1 MINTHSRVDLFPVQI
16 GDVHFEATCSVFRD
30 TDFVRGRAARH
41 IDGVA
46 LAHAGDECSR
56 VGPTRGFLDQW
67 WFQVHHLDVQR
78 IIESSPSYAKQGA
91 SISNPARTSAGE
103 LYRRRT
109 I

>member
-16 GDVHFEATCSVFRD
+16 GDVHFEATCSVFRE

-56 VGPTRGFLDQW
+56 VGPHAVSWINGGFKFTTLMC
-67 WFQVHHLDVQR
+67 R
-78 IIESSPSYAKQGA
+78 E
-91 SISNPARTSAGE
+91 
-103 LYRRRT
+103 
-109 I
+109 